1 MTHADEPSSTKRTGE
16 GSIDQADDRRAFTR
30 AHDRRKDPAAATQY
44 IGGPPIDVRSLDLA
58 GDAVIVTDLDGTIVD
73 VNDAFVRQTGYSR
86 REALGQTPRLL
97 SSGYQDEAFYAE
109 LWRTVTSG
117 EVWEGQLVDRHR
129 DGALRTYHATISPV
143 KNTSGHVTHY
153 VAVERDISG
162 ELERRGA
169 PGAAGLI
176 HTDLTGSCVYANRRT
191 AAMFGVEPTALLG
204 RGLLGAL
211 EPDDAEAFREV
222 VARVAETGRTHRL
235 DVRPQQA
242 DGGLLHI
249 ELAPLTVPSGSAI
262 GAVGSIEDLSERMAV
277 HRELDR
283 RDAFVA
289 SVLDALPDEVAVA
302 ADDGTVLAANRAW
315 RAARRE
321 APDDAILAAGV
332 GDDVEA
338 CARRGAERGDRYAA
352 ELLDELHRRRTTGD
366 DAGTS
371 LPDRSSSSAGYS
383 ITPLA
388 WDDGGYVL
396 RRVTAD
402 RERQDA
408 AGDDTIPS
416 GGDQP

>member
-1 MTHADEPSSTKRTGE
+1 MTHADEPSPTSQANQGST
-16 GSIDQADDRRAFTR
+16 DQVDAGPTITHDLDHAKADQ
-30 AHDRRKDPAAATQY
+30 PAA
-44 IGGPPIDVRSLDLA
+44 PPIDVRSLDLA

-97 SSGYQDEAFYAE
+97 SSGYQDEAFYAD
-109 LWRTVTSG
+109 LWDTVSSG
-117 EVWEGQLVDRHR
+117 RVWEGELIDRHR

-143 KNTSGHVTHY
+143 KDTSGQVTHY

-191 AAMFGVEPTALLG
+191 AAMFGAETTALLG
-204 RGLLGAL
+204 RGLLEAL
-211 EPDDAEAFREV
+211 EADDAEAFREV

-235 DVRPQQA
+235 DVRTRQA
-242 DGGLLHI
+242 DGALLHI
-249 ELAPLTVPSGSAI
+249 ELAPLTVPSGTAI
-262 GAVGSIEDLSERMAV
+262 GAVGSIEDLSERIAV

-315 RAARRE
+315 RAARKK

-338 CARRGAERGDRYAA
+338 SARRGAERGDRHAV

-366 DAGTS
+366 DAGTP
-371 LPDRSSSSAGYS
+371 LIDRPSSSGGYAV
-383 ITPLA
+383 TPLA

-396 RRVTAD
+396 RRVATSP
-402 RERQDA
+402 EPQDA
-408 AGDDTIPS
+408 EDNDVSRS
-416 GGDQP
+416 GG

>member
-1 MTHADEPSSTKRTGE
+1 MAHADEPSSTN
-16 GSIDQADDRRAFTR
+16 RAGRGAVGQRDEEPTLTYDLT
-30 AHDRRKDPAAATQY
+30 HDASTQRG
-44 IGGPPIDVRSLDLA
+44 GGPPIDVRSLNLA
-58 GDAVIVTDLDGTIVD
+58 GDAVIVTDLDGTIID

-97 SSGYQDEAFYAE
+97 SSGYQDGAFYAE
-109 LWRTVTSG
+109 LWRTVSSG
-117 EVWEGQLVDRHR
+117 QVWEGELIDRHR

-143 KNTSGHVTHY
+143 KDTSGQVTHY

-176 HTDLTGSCVYANRRT
+176 HTDLTGSCVYADRRT
-191 AAMFGVEPTALLG
+191 AAMFGTEPTALLG
-204 RGLLGAL
+204 RGLLEAL
-211 EPDDAEAFREV
+211 ESDDAEAFREV

-235 DVRPQQA
+235 DVRTRQA
-242 DGGLLHI
+242 DAALLHI
-249 ELAPLTVPSGSAI
+249 DLAPLTVPSGGTI
-262 GAVGSIEDLSERMAV
+262 GVVGSIEDLSERIAV

-283 RDAFVA
+283 RDAFIA

-302 ADDGTVLAANRAW
+302 ADDGTILAANRAW

-321 APDDAILAAGV
+321 APDDTILAAGV

-338 CARRGAERGDRYAA
+338 RARRGADRGDPHAA
-352 ELLDELHRRRTTGD
+352 ALLDELHRRRTTGD
-366 DAGTS
+366 DAGT
-371 LPDRSSSSAGYS
+371 PPTDPSSSPGGYA

-396 RRVTAD
+396 RRVPTSGA
-402 RERQDA
+402 EQGAEGNDA
-408 AGDDTIPS
+408 ARS
-416 GGDQP
+416 GSEQP